1 MMPAMRLAPMETREM
16 TKEESEILLEKW
28 THSKGLFEVYD
39 TVDTWLTEG
48 KVKEIGSLLS
58 YALPENLSD
67 NLALALLASSR
78 PRKAEFSKQYGDYFE
93 RLYSVFEDRHGS
105 EFANEVLR
113 NLK

>member
-1 MMPAMRLAPMETREM
+1 METREM
-16 TKEESEILLEKW
+16 TKEESEILLKNW
-28 THSKGLFEVYD
+28 SHRKGRKGLLEVYD
-39 TVDTWLTEG
+39 TIDTWLTEG

-113 NLK
+113 NLR